1 METDSLLNQKIIWDI
16 IKTYFNENPNC
27 LVEHHLESYNDFYKN
42 NVTQIFK
49 ETNPIRINSEYDENI
64 KDFRNQCLLYYGGK
78 NGDKVYFGKPVIYDD
93 NDNVHYMFPNEAR
106 LRNMTYGMTIHY
118 DLEVEFINILEEG
131 QNPNII
137 GGDVLSYKEQDE
149 TEDTYDKK
157 YEFLNYKKT
166 GGIVSTEE
174 NGVIDGGAPRKKK
187 IQPVVRKQ
195 REHRKFELVPSETR
209 DIREETEKSMIEPN
223 KQVELR
229 TFEKVFL
236 GKFPIMIQSDFC
248 ILKNLTP
255 ELRFSMGECTEDIG
269 GYFIIDGKEKT
280 VICHEKFADNMLY
293 IRQIEPDDLNT
304 VEGLDMQA
312 EVEAN
317 LKYLYS
323 AEIKS
328 VSENVSKPVR
338 TLSVKIVAPSK
349 SFSYKNIVVDIPN
362 VRQPIPLFIVFRA
375 LGVISDKSIIEICL
389 LDLDTYESMLDLF
402 IPSIHD
408 AGSIMTQKQALEYI
422 GLLTKGKKD
431 YSALHILSDYFL
443 PHIGETNFLEKAYYL
458 GYIVFRLLSVYTG
471 LEPPTD
477 RDNYKYKRLELVGDL
492 MSQLFREYLSI
503 EQNFIR
509 IQYDSTLT
517 LNKDMYSSN
526 LRRLIDTRFNELFNT
541 KESRLLEDGFS
552 KAFKGNWG
560 AKPNTKRIGVIQDL
574 NRLSFNTYLS
584 HLRKMSLPLDSSV
597 KLVGPRVLHTSQWG
611 FIDPVDTPDGAN
623 IGLHKTMAITTYV
636 TRSGNMRRKQMIDW
650 LREKIALKYVE
661 ECTPIM
667 LSQMTKVFV
676 NGFWA
681 GSIYDPM
688 ECVEKIRL
696 YRRNALIP
704 IYTSIT
710 FEIKMNTI
718 FIYTDSGRLC
728 RPIFY
733 KDENSGKLS
742 FENAAIMDK
751 LNKKEYS
758 WLDLISGFN
767 DKKTTAEY
775 HKNQTRIYELYE
787 LYAGVN
793 KETNPRKLQRFLSEK
808 AIIDYIDCSESEN
821 ALIAL
826 NQPEYHNKPYT
837 HLEIDESLIFGNMC
851 NLIIFPEN
859 NPVVRN
865 SFSCG
870 QSKQAV
876 SLYHT
881 NYLNRMDKTAVVL
894 NNGQIPLIKTRY
906 LEFINHEKTP
916 YGTNAMVAIM
926 CYTGYNVEDAILI
939 NEGALKRGLFYT
951 TYYSTYE
958 SHEENNTKD
967 DVISE
972 TKFANIENEPGIQNK
987 ELGVDHSKLDKNG
1000 LILENTEVDDKT
1012 ALIGIVSNIGTP
1024 GNTRK
1029 TDHSKKPKK
1038 GQLGIVDRT
1047 YMTEESGTRTA
1058 KVRIREVRIP
1068 TLGDK
1073 FASRAGQ
1080 KGTVGLVIPEQDMP
1094 FTKDGL
1100 RPDII
1105 INPHAIPTRMTIG
1118 QLVECLMGKAC
1129 LELGGFGDCT
1139 AFINKGSKIG
1149 VFGEILSKLNYHSS
1163 GNQVMYNG
1171 MTGEQIESEIF
1182 IGPTYY
1188 MRLKHMVKDKIN
1200 YRARGPNTN
1209 LTRQPVSGRANDGGL
1224 RIGEMERDSVISHG
1238 ITNFLTESMMERC
1251 DKYYMAVC
1259 NKTGMMAVYNPDKN
1273 LFFSP
1278 MADGPIKFVGS
1289 LDGNDLNIEKV
1300 TQFGRSFSVICVPY
1314 SMKLLIQELQTM
1326 NVSLRIITE
1335 DNIHQLENMSFSKN
1349 IENLTLLNEFD
1360 IRKYR
1365 EIIDSKVLEIR
1376 KTMAK
1381 NKGEDEKELS
1391 TYFSPAYAPGSP
1403 AYAPGSPAYAPGS
1416 PAYAPGSPAYA
1427 PGSPAYAPD
1436 SPAYA
1441 TGSPDYAP
1449 GSPAY
1454 APGSSETQFNKYR
1467 DEEEEIEEG
1476 MFEGGNMKEYE
1487 KGEQVYIRG
1496 DPKNN
1501 LWNII
1506 KVGDSFLTLTL
1517 EGQINEKPEVRVVKK
1532 TEVIKPS
1539 DIVYSQ
1545 QPTTGGSQIGYF
1557 DPYMMNIQ
1565 EAQQFVPEIIPT
1577 QNPQIDFH
1585 PVINVVSGDNKG
1597 TMTSDNTKEET
1608 KKGLSDIIGGNTNEE
1623 NTETNNVEIN
1633 STGVKKL
1640 DFNNLVI
1647 KKV

>member
-1 METDSLLNQKIIWDI
+1 MEFDNLINQRIIWDI
-16 IKTYFNENPNC
+16 INTYFNENPNC

-42 NVTQIFK
+42 SITQIFK
-49 ETNPIRINSEYDENI
+49 ETNPIRINSNYDESI
-64 KDFRNQCLLYYGGK
+64 KEFRNQCLLYYGGK

-93 NDNVHYMFPNEAR
+93 NENVHYMFPNEAR

-118 DLEVEFINILEEG
+118 DLEVEYIEFLQEG
-131 QNPNII
+131 QAPNII
-137 GGDVLSYKEQDE
+137 GGESLTYKETEE
-149 TEDTYDKK
+149 TEDSYAKK
-157 YEFLNYKKT
+157 YEFSNFKKK
-166 GGIVSTEE
+166 GGIISTSEPTHIE
-174 NGVIDGGAPRKKK
+174 GGAPKKKK
-187 IQPVVRKQ
+187 IQPILRQ
-195 REHRKFELVPSETR
+195 LREKRTFELIPSDTR
-209 DIREETEKSMIEPN
+209 AIREATEKSMVEKN
-223 KQVELR
+223 KQVD
-229 TFEKVFL
+229 TQIYEKVFL

-255 ELRFSMGECTEDIG
+255 ETRFSMGECTEDIG

-280 VICHEKFADNMLY
+280 VICQEKFADNMLY
-293 IRQIEPDDLNT
+293 IRKFEPEDLDTFNS
-304 VEGLDMQA
+304 VDKQA
-312 EVEAN
+312 EIEEE

-338 TLSVKIVAPSK
+338 TLSVKVVAPSK
-349 SFSYKNIVVDIPN
+349 SYSFKNIVVDIPN
-362 VRQPIPLFIVFRA
+362 VRSPVPLFIVFRA
-375 LGVISDKSIIEICL
+375 LGIISDKSIIELCL
-389 LDLDTYESMLDLF
+389 LDMKKYESMVDIF

-408 AGSIMTQKQALEYI
+408 AGSIITQKQALEFI

-431 YSALHILSDYFL
+431 YNALHILSDYFL
-443 PHIGETNFLEKAYYL
+443 PHIGETNFTEKAHYL
-458 GYIVFRLLSVYTG
+458 GYIVFRLLSVYSG
-471 LEPPTD
+471 LEQPTD

-492 MSQLFREYLSI
+492 MSQLFREYLI
-503 EQNFIR
+503 VEQNYIR
-509 IQYDSTLT
+509 IQYDTTLT
-517 LNKDMYSSN
+517 LNKGIYANN
-526 LRRLIDTRFNELFNT
+526 LRRLIDTRFNELFNN
-541 KESRLLEDGFS
+541 KDSRLLEEGFR

-560 AKPNTKRIGVIQDL
+560 SKPNTKRIGLVQDL

-623 IGLHKTMAITTYV
+623 IGLLKTLSIATYV
-636 TRSGNMRRKQMIDW
+636 TRSGNMKRKQIIDW
-650 LREKIALKYVE
+650 LREKISLKYVE

-667 LSQMTKVFV
+667 LSQMTKVMV
-676 NGFWA
+676 NGYWA
-681 GSIYDPM
+681 GSIYNPV
-688 ECVEKIRL
+688 ECVEKVRL

-704 IYTSIT
+704 IYTSVT
-710 FEIKMNTI
+710 FDIKINTI

-733 KDENSGKLS
+733 RDENSGKLS
-742 FENAAIMDK
+742 FENEKIMEK
-751 LNKKEYS
+751 LDKKEYS
-758 WLDLISGFN
+758 WLELISGFN
-767 DKKTTAEY
+767 EKKDTAEY
-775 HKNQTRIYELYE
+775 HKNQTRIYELNE

-793 KETNPRKLQRFLSEK
+793 KETNPRKIQRFLSEK
-808 AIIDYIDCSESEN
+808 AVIDYIDCSESEN
-821 ALIAL
+821 TLIAL
-826 NQPEYHNKPYT
+826 NQTEYPKKQHT

-881 NYLNRMDKTAVVL
+881 NYRNRMDKTAVVL

-906 LEFINHEKTP
+906 LEYINHEKTP

-926 CYTGYNVEDAILI
+926 CYTGYNVEDAVLI
-939 NEGALKRGLFYT
+939 NEGSLSRGLFYT

-958 SHEENNTKD
+958 THEENNTNQ

-972 TKFANIENEPGIQNK
+972 TRFVNIENEVGIQTK
-987 ELGVDHSKLDKNG
+987 ELGIDHSKLDKNG

-1012 ALIGIVSNIGTP
+1012 ALIGIVNISGRA
-1024 GNTRK
+1024 GNIIK
-1029 TDHSKKPKK
+1029 SEHSKKPKK

-1047 YMTEESGTRTA
+1047 YLTEESGTRTA

-1105 INPHAIPTRMTIG
+1105 INPHALPTRMTIG

-1139 AFINKGSKIG
+1139 AFINKGSKIN

-1163 GNQVMYNG
+1163 GNQIMYNG
-1171 MTGEQIESEIF
+1171 MTGEQVESEIF

-1238 ITNFLTESMMERC
+1238 ITNFLSESMMERA

-1259 NKTGMMAVYNPDKN
+1259 NTTGMMAVYNPDKN

-1289 LDGNDLNIEKV
+1289 LDGMDMNIEKV
-1300 TQFGRSFSVICVPY
+1300 TQFGRSFSVVCIPY

-1326 NVSLRIITE
+1326 NVQMRIITE
-1335 DNIHQLENMSFSKN
+1335 DNINQLENMSFSKN
-1349 IENLTLLNEFD
+1349 IENLSHIDEFS
-1360 IRKYR
+1360 IPKYR
-1365 EIIDSKVLEIR
+1365 ELIDKKVLEVSE
-1376 KTMAK
+1376 K
-1381 NKGEDEKELS
+1381 NKRAIIQDVEEFVTPEYVKDYSQISDNENKNSEIS
-1391 TYFSPAYAPGSP
+1391 YAPYSPAYVPTNTPPESLMNKPGSP
-1403 AYAPGSPAYAPGS
+1403 EYPIP
-1416 PAYAPGSPAYA
+1416 
-1427 PGSPAYAPD
+1427 
-1436 SPAYA
+1436 
-1441 TGSPDYAP
+1441 TTPDY
-1449 GSPAY
+1449 SP
-1454 APGSSETQFNKYR
+1454 SEELSEKKY
-1467 DEEEEIEEG
+1467 EEN
-1476 MFEGGNMKEYE
+1476 MKEGGNIIEYE

-1496 DPKNN
+1496 DPNN
-1501 LWNII
+1501 HLWTII
-1506 KVGDSFLTLTL
+1506 KVGDSFLTLSY
-1517 EGQINEKPEVRVVKK
+1517 ESQSNEKPEIRVVKK
-1532 TEVIKPS
+1532 IEVLKPS
-1539 DIVYSQ
+1539 DIIFSNNETGQIVGGFSPIDGQPFLTDIQTPVY
-1545 QPTTGGSQIGYF
+1545 
-1557 DPYMMNIQ
+1557 
-1565 EAQQFVPEIIPT
+1565 PT
-1577 QNPQIDFH
+1577 QSPQIDFH

-1597 TMTSDNTKEET
+1597 TMTSEDPKPKNENEPVFVVGGADENKTEDNDKEM
-1608 KKGLSDIIGGNTNEE
+1608 S
-1623 NTETNNVEIN
+1623 IN
-1633 STGVKKL
+1633 STDVKKM
-1640 DFNNLVI
+1640 DFSNFVI